1 MAAGQP
7 VLSQRAVNR
16 ALLARQ
22 LLLARTPL
30 PAAGHGRAARVIH
43 TIEHLVGLQAQAP
56 FPPYYG
62 LHSRLDG
69 FRPED
74 LAALITDRSVVR
86 IALMRGTI
94 HLVSARDCLPLRRL
108 VQPVI
113 ERGLRGAFGQQ
124 LAGVDP
130 VALAAVGRSLVEAEP
145 MTFSQLGQALA
156 ARWPGYPP
164 AALAQAVRAFVP
176 LVQLPPRAVWGRAG
190 QPVHTS
196 AEHWLAQDPDARD
209 PDARDPDARD
219 PDARDLGAQNPGGQ
233 APALAQLVTR
243 YLGAFG
249 PATVRDVQAWAGL
262 TGLKA
267 VLEQL
272 RPSLVTF
279 RDEPGAELFDLP
291 AAPRPGEEAPAPPRL
306 VAEFDNL
313 ILSHAE
319 RSRVISPTATQRIS
333 TVNGVIPATVLIDGF
348 VSGMWRLDRGRD
360 AAALTI
366 ELFAPEGR
374 KVQEGRQSPDTVRD
388 ALAAEAGRVLAF
400 GAPGLAPH
408 VRFAPLKS

>member
-1 MAAGQP
+1 MAGPQ

-22 LLLARTPL
+22 LLLDRPSL
-30 PAAGHGRAARVIH
+30 PGAGPERAAQVIG

-56 FPPYYG
+56 FPPYFG
-62 LHSRLDG
+62 LNSRLDG
-69 FRPED
+69 FRPDD
-74 LAALITDRSVVR
+74 LATLLTDRSVVR

-108 VQPVI
+108 VQPVL
-113 ERGLRGAFGQQ
+113 ERGLRGVFGKQ
-124 LAGVDP
+124 LTGVEP
-130 VALAAVGRSLVEAEP
+130 AALAAAGRSLVEAEP

-156 ARWPGYPP
+156 ERWPDNPP

-190 QPVHTS
+190 QSVHTS
-196 AEHWLAQDPDARD
+196 AEHWLGQPGPPQASTAQASTAQAR
-209 PDARDPDARD
+209 
-219 PDARDLGAQNPGGQ
+219 
-233 APALAQLVTR
+233 PAELAKLVTR

-249 PATVRDVQAWAGL
+249 PATVRDVQAWSGL

-272 RPSLVTF
+272 RPAVVTF
-279 RDEPGAELFDLP
+279 RDEQGAELFDLP
-291 AAPRPGEEAPAPPRL
+291 TAPRPGEDAPAPPRL

-319 RSRVISPTATQRIS
+319 RSRVIGPGATKKIYTA
-333 TVNGVIPATVLIDGF
+333 NGIIPGTVLIDGF
-348 VSGMWRLDRGRD
+348 VAGMWRLDRRRD
-360 AAALTI
+360 AAAVTI
-366 ELFAPEGR
+366 ELFGREGPPGSGA
-374 KVQEGRQSPDTVRD
+374 ERD

-400 GAPGLAPH
+400 GAPGTAHH
-408 VRFAPLKS
+408 VRFAPLGS

>member
-1 MAAGQP
+1 MAGQRAGAGQQ

-22 LLLARTPL
+22 LLLDRPRL
-30 PAAGHGRAARVIH
+30 PGAGPERAAQVIG

-56 FPPYYG
+56 FPPYFG
-62 LHSRLDG
+62 LNSRLDG
-69 FRPED
+69 FRPDD
-74 LAALITDRSVVR
+74 LAALLTDRSVVR

-108 VQPVI
+108 VQPVL
-113 ERGLRGAFGQQ
+113 ERGLRGVFGKQ
-124 LAGVDP
+124 LAGVEAA
-130 VALAAVGRSLVEAEP
+130 ALAAAGRSLVEAEP

-156 ARWPGYPP
+156 ERWPGNPP

-190 QPVHTS
+190 QSVHTS
-196 AEHWLAQDPDARD
+196 AEHWLGQPGPAQAR
-209 PDARDPDARD
+209 P
-219 PDARDLGAQNPGGQ
+219 AQASTAQ
-233 APALAQLVTR
+233 ASTAKVSPAALAQLVTR

-249 PATVRDVQAWAGL
+249 PATVRDVQAWSGL

-272 RPSLVTF
+272 RPAVVTF
-279 RDEPGAELFDLP
+279 RDEHGAELFDLP
-291 AAPRPGEEAPAPPRL
+291 TAPRPGEDAPAPPRL

-319 RSRVISPTATQRIS
+319 RSRVIGPGATKKIYTA
-333 TVNGVIPATVLIDGF
+333 NGIIPGTVLIDGF
-348 VSGMWRLDRGRD
+348 VAGMWRLDRRRD
-360 AAALTI
+360 AAAVTI
-366 ELFAPEGR
+366 ELFGREGPPGSGAER
-374 KVQEGRQSPDTVRD
+374 DT
-388 ALAAEAGRVLAF
+388 LAAEAGRVLAF
-400 GAPGLAPH
+400 GAPDAAHH
-408 VRFAPLKS
+408 VRFAPLGS

>member
-1 MAAGQP
+1 MAEP
-7 VLSQRAVNR
+7 KVLSRRAVNR

-22 LLLARTPL
+22 LLLDRPRL
-30 PAAGHGRAARVIH
+30 PDAGPERAAQVTS

-69 FRPED
+69 FRPDD
-74 LAALITDRSVVR
+74 LAALITGRSVVR

-108 VQPVI
+108 VQPVL
-113 ERGLRGAFGQQ
+113 ERGMRGAFGKQ

-130 VALAAVGRSLVEAEP
+130 AALAAAGRSLVEAEP

-156 ARWPGYPP
+156 AHWPDNPP

-176 LVQLPPRAVWGRAG
+176 LVQLPPRAVWGQAG
-190 QPVHTS
+190 QSVHTS
-196 AEHWLAQDPDARD
+196 AEHWLAQ
-209 PDARDPDARD
+209 
-219 PDARDLGAQNPGGQ
+219 PGPGQ
-233 APALAQLVTR
+233 RGTAPASPAELARLVTR

-249 PATVRDVQAWAGL
+249 PATVRDVQAWSGL

-272 RPSLVTF
+272 RPALVTF
-279 RDEPGAELFDLP
+279 RDEHGTELFDLP
-291 AAPRPGEEAPAPPRL
+291 TAPRPGEEAPAPPRL

-319 RSRVISPTATQRIS
+319 RSRVISPAAMQRVS
-333 TVNGVIPATVLIDGF
+333 AVNGVIPGTVLIDGF
-348 VSGMWRLDRGRD
+348 VAGLWRLDRGRD
-360 AAALTI
+360 AATVTV
-366 ELFAPEGR
+366 ELFGREG
-374 KVQEGRQSPDTVRD
+374 SPGPGAERD

-400 GAPGLAPH
+400 AAPGPAHH
-408 VRFAPLKS
+408 VRFAPLGS

>member
-1 MAAGQP
+1 MAGFRPAE

-22 LLLARTPL
+22 LLLDRLPL
-30 PAAGHGRAARVIH
+30 PAAGPGRAAQVVQ
-43 TIEHLVGLQAQAP
+43 TVEHLVGLQAQAP
-56 FPPYYG
+56 FPPYFG

-69 FRPED
+69 FRPAD

-113 ERGLRGAFGQQ
+113 ERGMRGAFGKQ

-130 VALAAVGRSLVEAEP
+130 GALAAAGRSLVESEP

-156 ARWPGYPP
+156 ARWPDHAP
-164 AALAQAVRAFVP
+164 AALAQGVRAYVP
-176 LVQLPPRAVWGRAG
+176 LVQVPPRAVWGQAG
-190 QPVHTS
+190 QSLHTS
-196 AEHWLAQDPDARD
+196 AEHWL
-209 PDARDPDARD
+209 
-219 PDARDLGAQNPGGQ
+219 GQ
-233 APALAQLVTR
+233 RAASVEPAYPVRAATRVELAQLVTR

-249 PATVRDVQAWAGL
+249 PATVRDVQAWSGL

-272 RPSLVTF
+272 RPSLVSF
-279 RDEPGAELFDLP
+279 RDEQGAELFDLP
-291 AAPRPGEEAPAPPRL
+291 TAPRPGGEVPAPARL

-313 ILSHAE
+313 VLSHAE
-319 RSRVISPTATQRIS
+319 RSRVISAEATRRLYTI
-333 TVNGVIPATVLIDGF
+333 NGVIPGSVLIDGF
-348 VSGMWRLDRGRD
+348 VAGMWRLARSRD
-360 AAALTI
+360 VATVTI
-366 ELFAPEGR
+366 EIFGPARE
-374 KVQEGRQSPDTVRD
+374 RD
-388 ALAAEAGRVLAF
+388 ALIAEAERVLAF
-400 GAPGLAPH
+400 AAPGAAH
-408 VRFAPLKS
+408 DIRFGPLITS